1 LLLYPSVREEILS
14 VAASKGELADAEKL
28 VRDLD
33 LALIE
38 LGELALQVD
47 MTDLANNPEF
57 CQRIRLESLEVRR
70 AAEKFQGISDT
81 SNHLALLFRELADW
95 LDSEFV
101 TESGFQRRSGSGN
114 RHHN

>member
-1 LLLYPSVREEILS
+1 M
-14 VAASKGELADAEKL
+14 AASKGELADAEKL

-47 MTDLANNPEF
+47 ATDLAKDPEF
-57 CQRIRLESLEVRR
+57 CERIRLESLEVRR

-81 SNHLALLFRELADW
+81 SDHLSVLFRELADW

-101 TESGFQRRSGSGN
+101 SDSSFQRRSGSGN
-114 RHHN
+114 RHRN